1 MNEKTRAIVV
11 SQFGGPEVLEWQE
24 SELPSLGP
32 TDVLV
37 RHTAVGLNFIDVYH
51 RTGLYPLELPFTPG
65 TEAAGIIEA
74 VGSNVDD
81 LGPGERV
88 AYTGNGPPGSYSEKR
103 ILPRTRLARLPDAID
118 DHTAAAIMLKGC
130 TVEYLV
136 TRTFPISARDV
147 VLLHAAAGGVGLIA
161 SQWLSAL
168 GARVIGTVGSEE
180 KGELARARGCDEVIL
195 YRVEDVAARV
205 REMTDGRG
213 VDVVYDSVGAATFEA
228 SIKSLR
234 PRGMM
239 VTFGNASGPVPPVPP
254 LLLSQNGSLFLTRP
268 GLAHYYNDPAE
279 AAEGI
284 AKLFDMVLSGKVTPH
299 IGQKYPLSD
308 VPEAHR
314 DLENRQTV
322 GSTVLTT

>member
-1 MNEKTRAIVV
+1 MSEKTRAIIVKRY
-11 SQFGGPEVLEWQE
+11 GGPEVLTWQE
-24 SELPSLGP
+24 IELPQLGP

-37 RHTAVGLNFIDVYH
+37 HHTAVGLNFIDVYH
-51 RTGLYPLELPFTPG
+51 RTGLYPLDLPFTPG
-65 TEAAGIIEA
+65 VDGAGIVEA
-74 VGSNVDD
+74 VGSDVDD
-81 LGPGERV
+81 LGTGDRV
-88 AYTGNGPPGSYSEKR
+88 AYTGNGPPGSYSERR

-118 DHTAAAIMLKGC
+118 DKTAAAIMLKGC

-136 TRTFPISARDV
+136 RRTFPISAGDV

-180 KGELARARGCDEVIL
+180 KGELAQANGCDEVIL
-195 YRVEDVAARV
+195 YRVQDVAARV
-205 REMTDGRG
+205 REITGGRG

-228 SIKSLR
+228 SIGSLR

-239 VTFGNASGPVPPVPP
+239 VTFGNASGPVPPMSP

-268 GLAHYYNDPAE
+268 VLAHHYADPTE
-279 AAEGI
+279 AANGI
-284 AKLFDMVLSGKVTPH
+284 AALFDMVTSGQVTPH
-299 IGQKYPLSD
+299 IGQEYPLPD
-308 VPEAHR
+308 VADAHR

-322 GSTVLTT
+322 GSTVLVT

>member
-11 SQFGGPEVLEWQE
+11 SQFGGPEVLEWGE
-24 SELPSLGP
+24 MELPSLGP

-65 TEAAGIIEA
+65 VEAAGIIEA

-81 LGPGERV
+81 LGLGERV

-136 TRTFPISARDV
+136 TRTFPISAGDV

-168 GARVIGTVGSEE
+168 GARVIGTVGSKE
-180 KGELARARGCDEVIL
+180 KGELARANGCDEVIF
-195 YRVEDVAARV
+195 YRVEDVADRV

-322 GSTVLTT
+322 GSTVLAT